1 MSTAL
6 LSDREVSAL
15 LDLIKGSDTVEL
27 KLTVPDSDL
36 ASTRQSLGLD
46 PLEAQIRQVCSSTL
60 RPGAEPSG
68 LIVRA
73 RRRQGGIGDTVV
85 KLRPVYPEQ
94 LLKESRSKRPSRGK
108 ASTSPVSSRRRQS
121 PHSSTLHP

>member
-46 PLEAQIRQVCSSTL
+46 PLEAQIRQVVFFDAPTW
-60 RPGAEPSG
+60 R
-68 LIVRA
+68 
-73 RRRQGGIGDTVV
+73 
-85 KLRPVYPEQ
+85 
-94 LLKESRSKRPSRGK
+94 
-108 ASTSPVSSRRRQS
+108 
-121 PHSSTLHP
+121 